1 MNFGHRIRNFKLD
14 LEIIYLG
21 FFLDYKNERTSHEIT

>member
-1 MNFGHRIRNFKLD
+1 MNVGHRIRNFKLD

-21 FFLDYKNERTSHEIT
+21 FLLDYTNECTSHEIT

>member
-21 FFLDYKNERTSHEIT
+21 FLLDYKIECTSHEIT

>member
-14 LEIIYLG
+14 LEIVYLE
-21 FFLDYKNERTSHEIT
+21 FILDYKNECSSHEIT